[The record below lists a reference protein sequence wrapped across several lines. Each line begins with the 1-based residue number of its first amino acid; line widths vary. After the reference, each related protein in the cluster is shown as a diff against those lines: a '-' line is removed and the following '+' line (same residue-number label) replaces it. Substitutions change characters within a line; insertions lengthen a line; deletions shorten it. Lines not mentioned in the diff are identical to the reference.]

1 MMNEKVTTIMTPSP
15 ITVGPSASLEEVK
28 DIFMARRVHHLA
40 VVQAGELLGLVTT
53 YDLWQQDEN
62 FKDYSSIAVEEI
74 MTTKLAKI
82 SPNDKV
88 GTAAELFLNK
98 NIHALPVVGEYDQLL
113 GIVTSFDILRYS
125 FRKAYPRP
133 ILFAEVYYSGQRQAA
148 S

>member
-15 ITVGPSASLEEVK
+15 VTVGPSASLDEVK
-28 DIFMARRVHHLA
+28 NIFMARRIHHLP
-40 VVQAGELLGLVTT
+40 VVRRGELIGLVTT

-62 FKDYSSIAVEEI
+62 FKDYGTITVQEV
-74 MTTKLAKI
+74 MTTRLAKI
-82 SPNDKV
+82 SPSDKV

-98 NIHALPVVGEYDQLL
+98 NIHALPVVDEDGQLL

-125 FRKAYPRP
+125 FRKEYPRP
-133 ILFAEVYYSGQRQAA
+133 ILFADVYYSGQRQIA